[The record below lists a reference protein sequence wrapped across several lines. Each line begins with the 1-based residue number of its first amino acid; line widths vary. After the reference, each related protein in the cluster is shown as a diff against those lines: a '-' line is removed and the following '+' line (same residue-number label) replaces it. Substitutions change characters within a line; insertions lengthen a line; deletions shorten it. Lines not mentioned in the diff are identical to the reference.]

1 VVEVTAIKSK
11 QIVGCKIEEPVGLDV
26 TRGNPVYGSDLIV
39 DLIRAVGIEYVVMNP
54 GSTFRGLHD
63 SIVNYT
69 GNLKPRLILTTHEE
83 SAVAIAHGY
92 AKATGEP
99 LVVALHDLVGLMHA
113 SMAIYNAWADRVP
126 VILLGGTGP
135 VDASLRRPGND
146 WVHTAL
152 ISGTLVRD
160 YVKWDD
166 QPGGASAIPESFLR
180 AYRTALTRPAGPV
193 YICYDVSLQEQRIQ
207 TPMKL
212 PDARRFAPP
221 APIGP
226 NQEALREAAR
236 LLVAAEFPVVVAG
249 RVCRSQD
256 GVNGLVQLAELLA
269 APVIQEMRMGLSFPT
284 SHPLNFPDQAE
295 LLVPRADVIL
305 GAEPID
311 FTRFTHR
318 RPGRE
323 LGLPEPL
330 MLSDVRII
338 SISLDE
344 LLHRSWAQDIHR
356 LAPIDVPIVADTAVA
371 LSDLATVCR
380 EIIRPSD
387 ADRIETR
394 RRFLLEEKGRLQ
406 ARWSKRVRAEWEK
419 RPISLPRLLG
429 ELWETVREEDFVL
442 LKNRLWVHGIWTIN
456 RVDQYLG
463 DTGGGGMGYGPPAM
477 IGGALAAKTA
487 GRLAVG
493 ITGDGDFNY
502 SASALWTAAHY
513 EIPALLIVFNNRS
526 YYSDVEFQED
536 IARSRGRP
544 VENKLIGMQLNSPPI
559 NIAGLARDYG
569 CDGVGPLSDP
579 DDLGPSLQ
587 KAVQQVKDGRTVVVD
602 VLVSPR

>member
-1 VVEVTAIKSK
+1 MAAMKSK
-11 QIVGCKIEEPVGLDV
+11 QIVGCKFEEPAGLSV
-26 TRGNPVYGSDLIV
+26 IGGNAVYGSESIV
-39 DLIRAVGIEYVVMNP
+39 DLIRALGIEYVVMNP

-63 SIVNYT
+63 SIVNYA
-69 GNLKPRLILTTHEE
+69 GNLRPRLILTPHEE
-83 SAVAIAHGY
+83 SSVAIAHGY
-92 AKATGEP
+92 AKATGQP

-135 VDASLRRPGND
+135 VDASMRRPGND

-166 QPGGASAIPESFLR
+166 QPGSVSAIPESFLR

-193 YICYDVSLQEQRIQ
+193 YICYDVGLQEQRLQ
-207 TPMKL
+207 VPVKV
-212 PDARRFAPP
+212 PDIARFAPP

-226 NQEALREAAR
+226 NQQALREAAR
-236 LLVAAEFPVVVAG
+236 LLVAAEFPVIVAG

-256 GVNGLVQLAELLA
+256 GVNGLVQLATLLA
-269 APVIQEMRMGLSFPT
+269 APVLQEMRMGLSFPT
-284 SHPLNFPDQAE
+284 GHPLNFPDQTE
-295 LLVPRADVIL
+295 LLIPRSDVIL
-305 GAEPID
+305 GAEAID

-323 LGLPEPL
+323 LGLPKSL
-330 MLSDVRII
+330 MRSDVRII

-344 LLHRSWAQDIHR
+344 ILHRSWAQDIHR
-356 LAPIDVPIVADTAVA
+356 LAPIDVPILADTAVA
-371 LSDLATVCR
+371 LGDLAAICR
-380 EIIRPSD
+380 EMIRPSD
-387 ADRIETR
+387 ADRIEAR
-394 RRFLLEEKGRLQ
+394 RRSLLDEK
-406 ARWSKRVRAEWEK
+406 SKLKAQWLERVRAEWGK
-419 RPISLPRLLG
+419 KPISLSRLLG
-429 ELWETVREEDFVL
+429 ELWEGVREENFVL
-442 LKNRLWVHGIWTIN
+442 LKNRLWVHGIWSLD

-477 IGGALAAKTA
+477 IGGALAAKTE

-502 SASALWTAAHY
+502 TASALWTAAHY
-513 EIPALLIVFNNRS
+513 EIPALIIVFNNRA

-544 VENKLIGMQLNSPPI
+544 TENKLIGLQLDFPPI

-569 CDGVGPLSDP
+569 CDGVGPLSNP
-579 DDLGPSLQ
+579 DDLAPALK
-587 KAVQQVKDGRTVVVD
+587 KAVRSVKEGRTVVLD
-602 VLVSPR
+602 VLVSAR